1 MDRLILQAIWVG
13 IAEIAF
19 IVYMSYLIVQESN
32 RDETRRKS

>member
-19 IVYMSYLIVQESN
+19 IFYMSYLIVNELKK
-32 RDETRRKS
+32 R

>member
-19 IVYMSYLIVQESN
+19 IVYMSYMIVQES
-32 RDETRRKS
+32 KKK

>member
-19 IVYMSYLIVQESN
+19 IIYMSYMIVQESKK
-32 RDETRRKS
+32 R